1 MTQHDVFARLRHM
14 LDHSREAVQMVKGMD
29 RADLEHDRKTELA
42 LTRLVE
48 IVGEA
53 ASKVDPAE
61 RVRFPGIPWREIVG
75 MRQRLVHGY
84 DVVDRQI
91 LWDTI
96 GDDLPPLIAELER
109 ILDDDDDA
117 GMNQTTNV

>member
-1 MTQHDVFARLRHM
+1 MTQHDYRVRLRHM
-14 LDHSREAVQMVKGMD
+14 LAHSREAVQMVKGVQREDLD
-29 RADLEHDRKTELA
+29 RDRKLELA

-53 ASKVDPAE
+53 ASKVDHAH
-61 RVRFPGIPWREIVG
+61 RAQFPGIPWQAVVG

-84 DVVDRQI
+84 DVVDLQV

-96 GDDLPPLIAELER
+96 TDDLPPLIAELEG
-109 ILDDDDDA
+109 ILESGGDPA
-117 GMNQTTNV
+117 SEQGRR